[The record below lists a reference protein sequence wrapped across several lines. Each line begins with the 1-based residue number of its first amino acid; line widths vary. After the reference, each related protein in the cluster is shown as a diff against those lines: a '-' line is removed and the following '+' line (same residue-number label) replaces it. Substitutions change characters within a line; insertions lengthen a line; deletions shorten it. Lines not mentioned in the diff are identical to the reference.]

1 MKILHVF
8 FNGMQ
13 ADLESFEIELPFY
26 IVQENTIPFAIKDMY
41 INAKFKDLKDQDRL
55 TRNLPYIEVLLKHED
70 KIYKAMTYHN
80 IGSKVESFKLDENG
94 ATVFEF
100 DNRMNRINIGKDYS
114 IVHARINSIK
124 ASI

>member
-13 ADLESFEIELPFY
+13 VDLESFEIELPFY
-26 IVQENTIPFAIKDMY
+26 IVQENTTPFTIKDMY

-55 TRNLPYIEVLLKHED
+55 TRNLPCIEVLFKHED

-80 IGSKVESFKLDENG
+80 IGSRVESFKLD
-94 ATVFEF
+94 
-100 DNRMNRINIGKDYS
+100 
-114 IVHARINSIK
+114 
-124 ASI
+124 